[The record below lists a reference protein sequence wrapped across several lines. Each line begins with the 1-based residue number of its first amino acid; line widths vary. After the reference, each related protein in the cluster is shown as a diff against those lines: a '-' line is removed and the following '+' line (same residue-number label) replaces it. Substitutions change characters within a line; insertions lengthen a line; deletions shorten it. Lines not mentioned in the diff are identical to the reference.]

1 MSRTNTRFK
10 LTALTAAILATQG
23 MSSFAQQST
32 DVDPDSVSPDML
44 EEIVV
49 TGIRGA
55 LQRSLENKRDSQ
67 QIMDTINAED
77 MGKNTD
83 QNIADA
89 LGRVTGVSV
98 VSRDGEGSTITVR
111 GAGANQNNITLNGQQ
126 LTSTDFS
133 QAVDLSA
140 YSSDIL
146 SKLEV
151 IKTPSADQDEGSLG
165 ATINL
170 VTVRPLD
177 KPTDEFSATI
187 QGRYN
192 DFSEKD
198 NYKLQLAG
206 TKKFLDDTL
215 GLALTAYTETNDYRK
230 DQYRVQN
237 FEAKDV
243 NIARDQNGNIISGI
257 RAIEQAGINYE
268 LFDNSSERYGATLG
282 LQWAPTDSTELMF
295 DATYA
300 NQTTET
306 SRDSFLIRNSDFPN
320 LIEGET
326 WNNDY
331 ADQVASFT
339 DPQEDWWTVDTNNLT
354 FTKQLGR
361 FNVGDISRS
370 VGGNEQENA
379 SATLKLEQDI
389 SDNFRMSAMAG
400 YSSSTSE
407 SLPSRY
413 TNMQNWRQVPT
424 HLLFNTGADIE
435 PVGFDCNGDL
445 CAPIYGG
452 SYVDLGDNL
461 FNYTDPETGD
471 PMNGGEDN
479 IVYTG
484 FNPTDLNS
492 FHLGNISEADV
503 SVEDTISN
511 FQLDFDYDL
520 DFAGITTIEFGGKIS
535 QRKKLVDQQNYTYNS
550 NTTSEIIYD
559 SEGNPVAIP
568 GGPLSDIRAVDI
580 QRGESLAYDDFLS
593 SLGLASLNWATIDV
607 EQAYNMVVSDPELY
621 RTVDPSNTRET
632 TLDSSAAYL
641 KFNFSYLDDRLTGDI
656 GVRYVKT
663 KVEAIGASGA
673 VYHDFPDNA
682 DESEFSSL
690 TLRQLRDTSLPECPT
705 PSNWSNDPAERFDQ
719 IPAYENKFSRIDG
732 TGWDTSAGP
741 DPSTWTRMPMFD
753 PNGDGVQDACHD
765 PVYAQWSIDSQQ
777 PGFDQNTYPYRP
789 TWNNLWRYAD
799 VSTSRNN
806 GWDSSLTSPNIE
818 WNGTIDASS
827 IDQYTVLNQQN
838 KSIGSFATEN
848 SHSYENILPSLNL
861 NYAFTDDI
869 IGRMAVSKTMTRPEI
884 DELRP
889 GFRIN
894 ELWATYWGTLPS
906 NPGNVTMYNT
916 KLEPLESQNLD
927 LSLEWYFNDT
937 SMVSMALFYKD
948 MKNFTDTETAQTY
961 ITDVREVEGTFN
973 ADDLVLLADESQA
986 NSGLDSCMPIRFTTQ
1001 SGFGGPLAHSD
1012 DYEQLCNTY
1021 NINKI
1026 INGKGAEIRGIELGY
1041 SQTYDFLPGYFL
1053 SGLGVQANYTYQD
1066 SEYEADFSSIDPDR
1080 LLPTYPVAD
1089 TPEHTYNLTAFWEQ
1103 DGHQVR
1109 LSYRGSSDSLV
1120 GNDWNTG
1127 QSGRTWYQGSLWN
1140 EGRDTVDLSATYA
1153 INDSMDLTFQAIN
1166 LTDALYRTY
1175 YTNRELPVQ
1184 QQVGEDGSISYVA
1197 MEEGN
1202 PLDGDAPTDRTVS
1215 AYKVGATFRLGL
1227 RMVF

>member
-1 MSRTNTRFK
+1 MSNITQRFK
-10 LTALTAAILATQG
+10 LTALSAAILASHG
-23 MSSFAQQST
+23 IGAYAQT
-32 DVDPDSVSPDML
+32 DSDPAADELVL
-44 EEIVV
+44 EEVV
-49 TGIRGA
+49 VRGIRGA
-55 LQRSLENKRDSQ
+55 LQKSIDNKRDAQ
-67 QIMDTINAED
+67 QIMDTINSED

-165 ATINL
+165 ATVNL

-177 KPTDEFSATI
+177 KADDEFTATI

-206 TKKFLDDTL
+206 SKKFLDDTF
-215 GLALTAYTETNDYRK
+215 GVALTAYTETNDYRK
-230 DQYRVQN
+230 DQYRTGKWEEQ
-237 FEAKDV
+237 DI
-243 NIARDQNGNIISGI
+243 NIARDQDGNIISGI
-257 RAIEQAGINYE
+257 RALTPSGINYE
-268 LFDNSSERYGATLG
+268 LFDNSSERYGGTVG
-282 LQWAPTDSTELMF
+282 LQWAPTHRTELSF

-300 NQTTET
+300 NQTTEQNYDGFSLRMGT
-306 SRDSFLIRNSDFPN
+306 DPN
-320 LIEGET
+320 LIENQN
-326 WNNDY
+326 WSQNY
-331 ADQVASFT
+331 PDQVASFT
-339 DPQEDWWTVDTNNLT
+339 DPQEDWWTVDTNTLT
-354 FTKQLGR
+354 LVEQVNR
-361 FNVGDISRS
+361 YSIGDITRS
-370 VGGNEQENA
+370 EGGNEQENA
-379 SATLKLEQDI
+379 SATLRFEQEITDK
-389 SDNFRMSAMAG
+389 FRMSAMAG

-413 TNMQNWRQVPT
+413 TNMQNWKQVPSNI
-424 HLLFNTGADIE
+424 LFEAGQEIE
-435 PVGFDCNGDL
+435 PVGYQCHGDV
-445 CAPIYGG
+445 CTPVFGS

-461 FNYTDPETGD
+461 LDFTDPETGLPLPGSD
-471 PMNGGEDN
+471 DN
-479 IVYTG
+479 TAYTG
-484 FNPTDLNS
+484 FNPNDLNS
-492 FHLGNISEADV
+492 FHLGSISEADV
-503 SVEDTISN
+503 TVEDTISN
-511 FQLDFDYDL
+511 VQLDFDYDL

-535 QRKKLVDQQNYTYNS
+535 QREKLVDQQNYTYNS
-550 NTTSEIIYD
+550 NTTSEIIFD
-559 SEGNPVAIP
+559 SAGNPVSIP
-568 GGPLSDIRAVDI
+568 GGALSDIRAIDF
-580 QRGESLAYDDFLS
+580 QRSDSLAYDDFLS
-593 SLGLASLNWATIDV
+593 TLGLPSLNWAPIDV
-607 EQAYNMVVSDPELY
+607 EAAYNTVVGDPELS
-621 RTVDPSNTRET
+621 RNVDPSNTRET
-632 TLDSSAAYL
+632 TLDTSALYL
-641 KFNFSYLDDRLTGDI
+641 KFNFSYFDDRLTGDI
-656 GVRYVKT
+656 GVRYVET
-663 KVEAIGASGA
+663 EVEAVGASGA

-690 TLRQLRDTSLPECPT
+690 TLMQLRDTSLPECPT
-705 PSNWSNDPAERFDQ
+705 PSNWTNDPAERFNQ

-741 DPSTWTRMPMFD
+741 DPSTWTPMPMFD
-753 PNGDGVQDACHD
+753 PNGDGVQDPCHD
-765 PVYAQWSIDSQQ
+765 PVYAQWAIDSQE
-777 PGFDQNTYPYRP
+777 PGFNQDEYPYRP

-806 GWDSSLTSPNIE
+806 GWDSSLTTPNIE
-818 WNGTIDASS
+818 WDGTIDNGS
-827 IDQYTVLNQQN
+827 IDQYTVLNQQD

-848 SHSYENILPSLNL
+848 SHSYENVLPSLNL
-861 NYAFTDDI
+861 NYLFSEDL
-869 IGRMAVSKTMTRPEI
+869 IGRMALSKTMTRPAI

-906 NPGNVTMYNT
+906 NPGTVNMYNT
-916 KLEPLESQNLD
+916 KLDPMESNNLD

-937 SMVSMALFYKD
+937 SMISAALFYKD
-948 MKNFTDTETAQTY
+948 MSNFTDTESAQTY
-961 ITDVREVEGTFN
+961 ITDVRDVEGTFS
-973 ADDLVLLADESQA
+973 ADDLIMLADSSQP
-986 NSGLDSCMPIRFTTQ
+986 NSGLEGCMPIRFTTQ
-1001 SGFGGPLAHSD
+1001 SGFGGPLAYSD
-1012 DYEQLCNTY
+1012 NYEELCNQF
-1021 NINKI
+1021 NINKLV
-1026 INGKGAEIRGIELGY
+1026 NGKGAEIRGLELGY
-1041 SQTYDFLPGYFL
+1041 TQTYDFLPGYLL
-1053 SGLGVQANYTYQD
+1053 SGLGIQANYTYQD
-1066 SEYEADFSSIDPDR
+1066 SEYDADFSSIDPDR
-1080 LLPTYPVAD
+1080 LLPTYPVAE

-1109 LSYRGSSDSLV
+1109 VSYRGSSDSLV
-1120 GNDWNTG
+1120 GNDWSTG
-1127 QSGRTWYQGSLWN
+1127 QRGRTWFQGSLWN

-1153 INDSMDLTFQAIN
+1153 INDNMDLTFQAIN

-1175 YTNRELPVQ
+1175 YTNRELQVE
-1184 QQVGEDGSISYVA
+1184 QQVAEDGSISYVA

-1215 AYKVGATFRLGL
+1215 AYKVGTTFRLGL